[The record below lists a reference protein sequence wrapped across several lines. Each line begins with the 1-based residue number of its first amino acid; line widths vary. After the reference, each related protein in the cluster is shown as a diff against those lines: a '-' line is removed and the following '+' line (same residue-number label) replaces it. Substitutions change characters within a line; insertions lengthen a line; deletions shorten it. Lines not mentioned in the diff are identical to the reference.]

1 VASGDAGVRKG
12 DTGTVSTGGPPL
24 PDHRITRRNL
34 LQWLGQAA
42 TVPLWAPLVQACG
55 SSGSPSDRH
64 TSDQDLPDW
73 PDPMG
78 ADGSRDAGGP
88 GGDAGDL
95 RPGDDSSIAGSD
107 GPGPDVRSCEAEFQP
122 GTEDLPILQ
131 SFPVR
136 TVDPQDL
143 QSILASWRLS
153 VGGMVRREVT
163 WSFCDL
169 LAMGLVTQTTD
180 FHCVEGWSVWDVP
193 WDGVPLARL
202 LDLAGPL
209 PGASFLKI
217 DCIGGRYSE
226 SLPLSVAREP
236 RTLLALGIGGQT
248 LPLSHGFPA
257 RVVVPRL
264 LGYKNPKY
272 VRRIDLVDV
281 EHPGFWS
288 RFGYPV
294 SGEVPPERLREGHY

>member
-1 VASGDAGVRKG
+1 
-12 DTGTVSTGGPPL
+12 
-24 PDHRITRRNL
+24 
-34 LQWLGQAA
+34 
-42 TVPLWAPLVQACG
+42 
-55 SSGSPSDRH
+55 
-64 TSDQDLPDW
+64 
-73 PDPMG
+73 MG